1 MPRPHVSL
9 NVAMT
14 ADGKITDAARSSP
27 TFVSRRDRQR
37 MDHLRS
43 GVDAILL
50 GAATLR
56 AEDYPLQLRDPGAI
70 AERKALGLPPGL
82 STVVVSRS
90 LRLPAQAKFFRQ
102 PLAPSII
109 LASTDSADC
118 SALNLPAAVAVW
130 RLGPTQVDLVA
141 LLQRLGQAGMQ
152 RIMVE
157 AGGNLN
163 AQLLQLDL
171 IDSLYLTVAPA
182 LLGGVQAP
190 GWLAGKGLAMAA
202 HRRLQ
207 LHQAEVVG
215 DEIFCHY
222 TLRPAA
228 RGAPLADSA

>member
-1 MPRPHVSL
+1 MPRPHVAL

-14 ADGKITDAARSSP
+14 ADGKITDAERHSP
-27 TFVSRRDRQR
+27 TFVSRHDRRR
-37 MDHLRS
+37 MDQLRC
-43 GVDAILL
+43 GVDAILV

-56 AEDYPLQLRDPGAI
+56 TDDYPLQLRDPEAK
-70 AERKALGLPPGL
+70 AQRAALGLPPGL

-90 LRLPAQAKFFRQ
+90 LNLPAQAKFFRQ
-102 PLAPSII
+102 PQAPALVLAT
-109 LASTDSADC
+109 TDGADC
-118 SALNLPAAVAVW
+118 SALNLPAAVQIW
-130 RLGPTQVDLVA
+130 RLGPTQVDLAA
-141 LLQRLGQAGMQ
+141 LLQRLAETGMQ

-182 LLGGVQAP
+182 LLGGLHAP
-190 GWLAGKGLAMAA
+190 SWLAGEGLKMAA

-207 LHQAEVVG
+207 LCSAEVVG

-222 TLRPAA
+222 TLRPS
-228 RGAPLADSA
+228 AP